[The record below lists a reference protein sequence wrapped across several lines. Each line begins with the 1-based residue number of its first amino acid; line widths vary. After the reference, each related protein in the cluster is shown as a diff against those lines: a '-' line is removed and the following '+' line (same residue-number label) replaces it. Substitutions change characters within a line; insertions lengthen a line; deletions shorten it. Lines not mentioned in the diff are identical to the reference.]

1 MKRFICMLL
10 AAAML
15 FSLCACG
22 KSEND
27 AADKPEAGA
36 KTHMIVDHLG
46 NEVEVPYEIN
56 RIAICS
62 LWPMASVLSVFFD
75 SADKLVG
82 IPPEC
87 KASAENGL
95 LGELYPE
102 ILNAETGYTKANEVN
117 IEELAKL
124 NPDIVIYNA
133 NNPDLGEHL
142 TQLGFTAVAM
152 SVNKWNYDAIE
163 TLNNWIS
170 LLSEIF
176 PANDKAKAVTDYS
189 EKIYDM
195 VKARVADIP
204 DNERAHAFFIYQ
216 YSDTGLLSSGKSF
229 FGQYWADAIGA
240 VNVGEE
246 LEGENSVAVNM
257 EQVYAWNPDI
267 VFITNFTTATPDDLY
282 NNTIG
287 SYDWSRIDAVANH
300 NVHKMP
306 MGMYRSFT
314 PGIDTPIT
322 LLWLA
327 KAAYPQQFE
336 DIDITAE
343 TKDYYKDVFGIEL
356 SDEQAESI
364 FAPSVDAGKL

>member
-1 MKRFICMLL
+1 MLV
-10 AAAML
+10 
-15 FSLCACG
+15 SLCACG
-22 KSEND
+22 KTASDTENTSE
-27 AADKPEAGA
+27 KE
-36 KTHMIVDHLG
+36 THLIVDNLDR
-46 NEVEVPYEIN
+46 EVEVPCEIN

-87 KASAENGL
+87 MSAAENGL

-117 IEELAKL
+117 MEELAKL
-124 NPDIVIYNA
+124 NPDVVFYNA
-133 NNPDLGEHL
+133 NNPDLGN
-142 TQLGFTAVAM
+142 QLAEIGIPAVAM
-152 SVNKWNYDAIE
+152 SVNKWSYNAIE
-163 TLNNWIS
+163 TLNNWIA

-189 EKIYDM
+189 EKIYSM
-195 VKARVADIP
+195 VQERVADIP
-204 DNERAHAFFIYQ
+204 DSERVHAMFIYQ
-216 YSDTGLLSSGKSF
+216 YSETNFLSSGKNF
-229 FGQYWADAIGA
+229 FGQYWADVIGA
-240 VNVGEE
+240 VNVGEK
-246 LEGENSVAVNM
+246 LDGENSVAVNM
-257 EQVYAWNPDI
+257 EQVYAWNPDL

-287 SYDWSRIDAVANH
+287 SYDWSGISAVKND

-327 KAAYPQQFE
+327 KTAYPELFE
-336 DIDITAE
+336 DIDITAQA
-343 TKDYYKDVFGIEL
+343 KNYYKDVFGIEL
-356 SDEQAESI
+356 TDEQAESI
-364 FAPSVDAGKL
+364 SAPSAEAGKL